1 MLASLNYPN
10 IGSIYGLEEAE
21 GVRALV
27 LVEGPT
33 LADRIAKGP
42 IQGAEAPG
50 AEQLKRSGHET
61 GEPMRYALTRRQALA
76 LIGIGTAVP
85 FWAACGPGER
95 AVGTTDPP
103 APTADSGGA
112 PLHYM
117 SLRDVA
123 RLIEAREFSPVELT
137 ETMLDR
143 IAAVDGRLKSYATVM
158 RVPAMAAAR
167 AAEAEIQ
174 GGRYRGPLHGVPIAV
189 KDLCYTRGV
198 RTMGALA
205 VLRDFVPDFDATVV
219 ARLQDAGAIILGKL
233 NLTEGAMAGYHPDFD
248 IPVNPWDGGLWTG
261 VSSSGSGVATAAG
274 LCFGSLGSDTGGSIR
289 FPAAQCGLV
298 GLKPTWGR
306 VSRYGVLE
314 LAGSLDH
321 IGPMTRSVADAAIM
335 FEAIAGVDPN
345 DATTRVEP
353 LEPVLRTLDGGVGGV
368 RLGIDRRYASEGVDP
383 AVSAAVDEAV
393 DTLAQLGA
401 EVVDVEMPA
410 APFADWGT
418 ICSYE
423 AARAHAGNFPARADE
438 YGPYFGQFL
447 ANGSAVTDQ
456 QYADA
461 GRRRAAFSQR
471 FHAMLASIDALV
483 CPSNIAALPLVD
495 GMGYDSIA
503 DFGRAL
509 ASIAERF
516 DPPLGSIQLFT
527 APADFAGTPT
537 ISLPCGFSAN
547 DAPYSLQLVGRD
559 LSEATLCRIA
569 HAYEQATGWHTR
581 HPDV

>member
-1 MLASLNYPN
+1 M
-10 IGSIYGLEEAE
+10 
-21 GVRALV
+21 
-27 LVEGPT
+27 
-33 LADRIAKGP
+33 K
-42 IQGAEAPG
+42 
-50 AEQLKRSGHET
+50 
-61 GEPMRYALTRRQALA
+61 LTRRAVLG
-76 LIGIGTAVP
+76 LIGAGAATPFVASCGIDEPATGTPSDVAP
-85 FWAACGPGER
+85 MQGE
-95 AVGTTDPP
+95 
-103 APTADSGGA
+103 SF
-112 PLHYM
+112 HYM

-123 RLIEAREFSPVELT
+123 RLIEARELSPVTLT
-137 ETMLDR
+137 ERMLDR

-158 RVPAMAAAR
+158 ADDALAAAR
-167 AAEAEIQ
+167 VAESEIQ

-205 VLRDFVPDFDATVV
+205 VLSDFVPDYDATVV
-219 ARLQDAGAIILGKL
+219 TRLTDAGAVLLGKL

-248 IPVNPWDGGLWTG
+248 IPVNPWDAGLWTG

-289 FPAAQCGLV
+289 FPSAQCGLV

-335 FEAIAGVDPN
+335 LEAIAGVDTN
-345 DATTRVEP
+345 DPTSLSA
-353 LEPVLRTLDGGVGGV
+353 PVPPMLATLDGNVAGT
-368 RLGIDRRYASEGVDP
+368 RLGFDRRYASEGVDP
-383 AVSAAVDEAV
+383 TVATAVDEALQV
-393 DTLAQLGA
+393 LAGLGA
-401 EVVDVEMPA
+401 KVVDVEMPE

-423 AARAHAGNFPARADE
+423 AARAHAATYPSRADE

-447 ANGSAVTDQ
+447 ENGSAVTDEA
-456 QYADA
+456 YAEA
-461 GRRRAAFSQR
+461 SERRAAFTER
-471 FHAMLASIDALV
+471 FEAMLTTVDALV
-483 CPSNIAALPLVD
+483 CPSNVTAIPLID
-495 GMGYDSIA
+495 GMGYDTIEA
-503 DFGRAL
+503 FGQAL
-509 ASIAERF
+509 ASIAGRF

-537 ISLPCGFSAN
+537 ISVPCGFSATG
-547 DAPYSLQLVGRD
+547 APHSLQLVGRD
-559 LSEATLCRIA
+559 LSEPTLCRVA
-569 HAYEQATGWHTR
+569 HAYEQATDWHTR